1 MSEGGN
7 SGLSSVGP
15 FTRLFGACVAASFCT
30 GALALLIGMAVVGV
44 LVSFMLRSEQDF
56 NRRFLEDSPNVQR
69 HKISERIC
77 SETEKVE
84 Q

>member
-56 NRRFLEDSPNVQR
+56 KPTVPGRQSKCPKAQDKREDLL
-69 HKISERIC
+69 
-77 SETEKVE
+77 
-84 Q
+84 